1 MRRVGKEQNRNEEA
15 ADNRSSLLHLNDD
28 VLSLIVD
35 YLEVFQQ
42 FELSQLHSR
51 LLNVVQALWRTRVRN
66 VELLDEEMLGV
77 SSRQFQAFITALTP
91 HVEQLNC
98 QRLDV
103 RRLRQLSDGSLNRV
117 TQLEWDQ
124 GQMQRRGRLRFVDED
139 VRLLKR
145 LCPGL
150 RQLTLR
156 GCQVTGRYLCELQKL
171 EELCLDE
178 CECLK
183 SKHFRDIFRQLK
195 LRKFD
200 IMDNCDEVNCCD
212 LVQLCPTLENIKIA
226 DYHLCMETDI
236 TQELLQL
243 PHLRELSIY
252 SKNFVFDVLERITRP
267 RVNHGKL
274 IEGVRFNGLLHDY
287 GRFFRELGNLHQ
299 LRRLE
304 VKGVLDEGMLQRLN
318 NQMLEQLAPQLPEL
332 QQLHISG
339 YQMES
344 DAALLKFVSNCRQL
358 RILDVNGTRCGGDAF
373 VERCLALL
381 AKQSWRSHPLEL
393 WILCS
398 DISYDIL
405 KSQRYLI
412 DEKLLRIYNNRMLTG
427 QDHLPNVLKFSFVR

>member
-1 MRRVGKEQNRNEEA
+1 MRRVGKEQNRNEE